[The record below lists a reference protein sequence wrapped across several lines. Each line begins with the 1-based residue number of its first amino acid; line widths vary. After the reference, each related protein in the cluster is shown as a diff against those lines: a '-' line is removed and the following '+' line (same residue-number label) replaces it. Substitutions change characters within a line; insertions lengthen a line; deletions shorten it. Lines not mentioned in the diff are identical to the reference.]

1 MNTKTIA
8 LALILAAVSP
18 AAFADRKSDLE
29 AQAQQAAREK
39 RLDAA
44 ADAYCELAKFDS
56 SKKSDC
62 DAARQ
67 VAANESRRND
77 DRFQKGAAFF
87 KQGTL
92 ASMDDAEQQLKNI
105 HFGPH
110 LNEAQDYLRRIPG
123 ERRRLQDAQNRP
135 PQPAQPQ
142 QPAGDQ
148 TYSDAVQ
155 AYNANNFDT
164 AKTLFQQVKGAHQQD
179 AQNYINKINQYQ
191 SAMAECNRLASAT
204 PPQHRAAQSACED
217 AARIKPD
224 GPGNPT
230 QRAQVER
237 DAANQPAQPAQVA
250 GGNTPA
256 PQAPSRPEPQPPR
269 QERTGAI
276 KEQTAPKVDIDK
288 TLREADAAR
297 AKGDKQTAKTKYVA
311 ALAADPGNER
321 ARKALDEI
329 TNEEQAQP
337 QAQQAAA
344 TPSATPEAD
353 VMLARA
359 IGEYYRGLYIDAE
372 GHIKDYQ
379 NVNGSKKALGYFY
392 SGVSKLT
399 RYFLGGETD
408 KKLLNDAE
416 AALRIAKSTS
426 GFKAPGEDYVSP
438 RVLKVFNSL

>member
-1 MNTKTIA
+1 MNTRLTT
-8 LALILAAVSP
+8 LALLLAVLSP

-44 ADAYCELAKFDS
+44 ADAYCELAKVDS
-56 SKKSDC
+56 SRKSDC

-67 VAANESRRND
+67 VAANEGRRND
-77 DRFQKGAAFF
+77 ERYQKGVAFF
-87 KQGTL
+87 NQGTA

-110 LNEAQDYLRRIPG
+110 YTDAQNYLNSRIPAKRK
-123 ERRRLQDAQNRP
+123 ELADAQNR
-135 PQPAQPQ
+135 Q
-142 QPAGDQ
+142 QQQQQQLQASDQ
-148 TYSDAVQ
+148 TYKDAVQ

-164 AKTLFQQVKGAHQQD
+164 AKTLFQQVKGGHQQD

-191 SAMAECNRLASAT
+191 SAMGECTRLANAG
-204 PPQHRAAQSACED
+204 QHRQAQSSCED

-230 QRAQVER
+230 QRAQAER
-237 DAANQPAQPAQVA
+237 DAANQPAQPTQVA
-250 GGNTPA
+250 QNTPTPEA
-256 PQAPSRPEPQPPR
+256 PQRPTQPQPQR
-269 QERTGAI
+269 QERTGAV
-276 KEQTAPKVDIDK
+276 KEVTTPKIDIDK
-288 TLREADAAR
+288 TLHDADAAR
-297 AKGDKQTAKTKYVA
+297 TKGDKQSAKSKYVA
-311 ALAADPGNER
+311 VLAADPGNDR
-321 ARKALDEI
+321 ARKALDEM
-329 TNEEQAQP
+329 TAEEQAQP
-337 QAQQAAA
+337 QAQAQEAAPA
-344 TPSATPEAD
+344 ATPEAD
-353 VMLARA
+353 VMLTRA

-426 GFKAPGEDYVSP
+426 SFKAPGEDYVSP
-438 RVLKVFNSL
+438 RILKVYNSL